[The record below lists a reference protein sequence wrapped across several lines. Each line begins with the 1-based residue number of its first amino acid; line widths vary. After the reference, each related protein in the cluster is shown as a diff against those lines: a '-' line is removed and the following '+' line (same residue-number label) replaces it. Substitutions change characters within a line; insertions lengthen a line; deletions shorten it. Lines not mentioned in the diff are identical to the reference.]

1 MKLVRYG
8 VRGAEKPGVVD
19 GNGAVRDLSALAA
32 DINEATLQNLDSLRK
47 ADISAL
53 PLVEGV
59 PRLGACVDGV
69 GKIICIGLNYADHA
83 KETGAQLPE
92 EPIIFMKATSAING
106 PFDPILL
113 PRGSSHT
120 DWEAELGIVIGK
132 TAKYVSVA
140 DAPTHIAGYCVVND
154 VSERY
159 FQKHRCGQWTKGK
172 SCDTFA
178 PLGPWLVT
186 ADEIPEPQNLS
197 VRLWV
202 NGDLRQ
208 DGSTRTMNFGVHYL
222 VSYLSALMTLAAG
235 DVIATGTPPGVG
247 LGMNPPQFL
256 KVGDVMEV
264 EVEGLGRQ
272 RQEVIADE
280 E

>member
-32 DINEATLQNLDSLRK
+32 DINGATLQNLDSLRK

-113 PRGSSHT
+113 PRGASHT

-256 KVGDVMEV
+256 KVGDVMEL

-272 RQEVIADE
+272 RQEVIADQ
-280 E
+280 

>member
-19 GNGAVRDLSALAA
+19 DNGAVRDLSALAA
-32 DINEATLQNLDSLRK
+32 DINGATLQNLDSLRK

-272 RQEVIADE
+272 RQEVIGDQ
-280 E
+280 

>member
-32 DINEATLQNLDSLRK
+32 DINGATLQNLDSLRK

-256 KVGDVMEV
+256 KVGDVMEL

-272 RQEVIADE
+272 RQEVIADQ
-280 E
+280 

>member
-32 DINEATLQNLDSLRK
+32 DINGATLQNLDSLRK

>member
-32 DINEATLQNLDSLRK
+32 DINGATLQNLDSLRN

-132 TAKYVSVA
+132 TAKYISVA

>member
-32 DINEATLQNLDSLRK
+32 DINGATLQNLDSLRK

-272 RQEVIADE
+272 RQEVIGDE

>member
-32 DINEATLQNLDSLRK
+32 DINGATLQNLDSLRK

-59 PRLGACVDGV
+59 PRLGTCVDGV

-272 RQEVIADE
+272 RQEVIGDE

>member
-8 VRGAEKPGVVD
+8 VRGAEKPGAVD

-32 DINEATLQNLDSLRK
+32 DINGATLQNLDSLRK

>member
-19 GNGAVRDLSALAA
+19 GNGEVRDLSALAA
-32 DINEATLQNLDSLRK
+32 DINGATLQNLDSLRK

>member
-32 DINEATLQNLDSLRK
+32 DINGATLQNLDSLRK

-132 TAKYVSVA
+132 TAKYVSMA

-256 KVGDVMEV
+256 KVGDVMEL

-272 RQEVIADE
+272 RQEVIADQ
-280 E
+280 